1 MPKRIILAA
10 AMLTQ
15 TALAQLG
22 EPAPSPAL
30 GTKPPP
36 LGSYESL
43 KIGDR
48 ERLLVIAPHPDDET
62 LGAAGLIQR
71 VIECGGTVR
80 VVLMTAGDAYVEVV
94 SHETHKPKP
103 THADFVAFG
112 ERRIRESQAALREL
126 GHDDRIRLQV
136 LGFPD
141 SGLDALLCS
150 YWSSSKPYRS
160 PTSGASDPP
169 YDREALNPDIPY
181 AGEGL
186 RRELAGVIEDA
197 RPTLVALPDPLDNH
211 PDHHAAGVFALLA
224 LNDWLSHPE
233 VRFTGTG
240 PHRAANPR
248 LSRSLAALASRRKR
262 RCAAVLP
269 ARRLSCARTPAGIA
283 GDERSRAE
291 E

>member
-1 MPKRIILAA
+1 
-10 AMLTQ
+10 
-15 TALAQLG
+15 
-22 EPAPSPAL
+22 
-30 GTKPPP
+30 
-36 LGSYESL
+36 
-43 KIGDR
+43 
-48 ERLLVIAPHPDDET
+48 
-62 LGAAGLIQR
+62 
-71 VIECGGTVR
+71 
-80 VVLMTAGDAYVEVV
+80 MTAGDAYVEVV

-126 GHDDRIRLQV
+126 DHDDRIRLQV